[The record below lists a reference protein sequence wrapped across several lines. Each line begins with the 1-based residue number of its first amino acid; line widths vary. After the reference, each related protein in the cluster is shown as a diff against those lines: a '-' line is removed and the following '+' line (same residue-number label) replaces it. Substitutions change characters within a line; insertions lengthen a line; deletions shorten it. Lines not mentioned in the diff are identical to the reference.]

1 MNSDKQMCLLKFLGA
16 HLHILTLYNLN
27 WSVVS
32 TLCCLCV
39 VPGLFYK
46 FLKEEKVEYLIQK
59 DDSTLFHKG
68 QGIGSA

>member
-1 MNSDKQMCLLKFLGA
+1 MNSNKQMCLLKFLGA
-16 HLHILTLYNLN
+16 HLHTLTVYNLN

-32 TLCCLCV
+32 TLCLCV
-39 VPGLFYK
+39 VARLFYK